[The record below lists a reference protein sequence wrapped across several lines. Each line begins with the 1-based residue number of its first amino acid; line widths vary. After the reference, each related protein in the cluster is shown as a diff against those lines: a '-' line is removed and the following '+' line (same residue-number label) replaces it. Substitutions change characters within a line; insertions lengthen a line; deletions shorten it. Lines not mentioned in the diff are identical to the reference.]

1 MAVRRLRRDDSSQQ
15 GNPSPVIRPV
25 PAPDAHARNGLPGPT
40 EYTYRGAI
48 HDLEAPW
55 PDRVTRRRRRTRTR
69 AAARPR
75 LLLTAAARLDVCE
88 AIDGPGWGD
97 WRELRDQAGLDPWGD
112 AA

>member
-1 MAVRRLRRDDSSQQ
+1 MAVRRLRRDDSAQR
-15 GNPSPVIRPV
+15 GNRSPVVLPV
-25 PAPDAHARNGLPGPT
+25 SPPDAHARNGPPGPRA
-40 EYTYRGAI
+40 YTYRGTI
-48 HDLEAPW
+48 HDLAEPL
-55 PDRVTRRRRRTRTR
+55 PDLITRRRRRTPAR